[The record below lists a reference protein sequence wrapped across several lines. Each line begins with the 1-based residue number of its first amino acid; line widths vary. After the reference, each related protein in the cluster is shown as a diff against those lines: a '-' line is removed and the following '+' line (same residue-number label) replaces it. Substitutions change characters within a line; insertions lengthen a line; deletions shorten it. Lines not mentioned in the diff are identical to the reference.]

1 MAERVLEKI
10 LYAILSLTKKKT
22 RREYVNII
30 STDGIPVVPQLFDA
44 DQRAQLD
51 ASGINYEIMG
61 RRRGAR
67 RRVAVDDQ
75 VYQNLQAPAPAQ
87 NIRVIEIP
95 EDYDF
100 DALIKEELIL
110 ILKNYLVSKLKK
122 LSLELKKQKRW
133 DTDDYGLEELL
144 SQKMFLLLNL
154 NLQKLNFKK
163 MGY

>member
-1 MAERVLEKI
+1 MPSFLDYIGKGGPPFILQNHAPLTDDERRQNAEYHRKRIAAENLERKKKSDEIRRQMAERVLEKI
-10 LYAILSLTKKKT
+10 LYAILSLTKKT

-30 STDGIPVVPQLFDA
+30 SIDGIPVVPQLLDT

-100 DALIKEELIL
+100 DAP
-110 ILKNYLVSKLKK
+110 NKK
-122 LSLELKKQKRW
+122 RS
-133 DTDDYGLEELL
+133 
-144 SQKMFLLLNL
+144 
-154 NLQKLNFKK
+154 
-163 MGY
+163 